1 MLKRTRI
8 FLIGSVAFV
17 VLGLTV
23 GLVAYYGGL
32 SGIAFTRTAGP
43 DELQYIPSDAAV
55 VAYADVQAVMQ
66 SNFRQKIKALEP
78 ADSEKGQQELRDALG
93 IDIEHDITHVVAC
106 MLSGQT
112 APGKSGLVVAA
123 GQFNQPKIEAFVRE
137 KGGTATAYKGISVWT
152 HPEAT
157 DAANPAHVTPAF
169 AFLRPGIVAMG
180 SIEAVQRAIDLSM
193 QGGQSIADNRD
204 MMSQIAKLDS
214 GNVWAVGRW
223 DALADTAH
231 LPQEVATKMP
241 AITWFAASG
250 SVDGGV
256 SGTLRVVARDQEA
269 ADNLR
274 QVAMGFMAL
283 ARMQVDSK
291 PELKGLLNAIQLG
304 GQDTDVT
311 MSFSLPSDIFDAL
324 AAAKKLPK
332 ATTEK

>member
-8 FLIGSVAFV
+8 FLVGSVAFI

-32 SGIAFTRTAGP
+32 SGIAFTRAAGP
-43 DELQYIPSDAAV
+43 DELQYIPGDAAV

-66 SNFRQKIKALEP
+66 SNFRQKVKALEP

-106 MLSGQT
+106 MLPGEG
-112 APGKSGLVVAA
+112 APGKNGLVVAA
-123 GQFNQPKIEAFVRE
+123 GNYDQARIEGFIRE
-137 KGGTATAYKGISVWT
+137 KGGTAVPYKGINVWT
-152 HPEAT
+152 HQEAT
-157 DAANPAHVTPAF
+157 AAATTEHVTPAF
-169 AFLRPGIVAMG
+169 AFLKPGVVAMG
-180 SIEAVQRAIDLSM
+180 SMAAVQRAIDLSA

-204 MMSQIAKLDS
+204 MMSQIGRLDG

-223 DALADTAH
+223 DAVAH
-231 LPQEVATKMP
+231 NANLPQELATKMP

-250 SVDGGV
+250 NVNGGV
-256 SGTLRVVARDQEA
+256 SGTVKVVARDQEA
-269 ADNLR
+269 ANNLR
-274 QVAMGFMAL
+274 QVATGFMAL

-291 PELKGLLNAIQLG
+291 PELKGLLNSIQLG

-311 MSFSLPSDIFDAL
+311 LSFSLPSEILDAF
-324 AAAKKLPK
+324 AAAKKVTK
-332 ATTEK
+332 GTTE

>member
-43 DELQYIPSDAAV
+43 DELQYIPGDAAV

-78 ADSEKGQQELRDALG
+78 TDSEKGQQELRDALG
-93 IDIEHDITHVVAC
+93 IDIEHDITRVVAC
-106 MLSGQT
+106 MLPGET
-112 APGKSGLVVAA
+112 APGKTGLVVAA
-123 GQFNQPKIEAFVRE
+123 GHYDQAKIEGFIRE
-137 KGGTATAYKGISVWT
+137 KGGTATAYKGVDVWT

-157 DAANPAHVTPAF
+157 NAADPAHITPAF
-169 AFLRPGIVAMG
+169 AFLRPGVVAMG
-180 SIEAVQRAIDLSM
+180 SMQAVQRAIDLST

-204 MMSQIAKLDS
+204 MMSQIARLDS
-214 GNVWAVGRW
+214 GNVWAIGRW
-223 DALADTAH
+223 DALADNAH
-231 LPQEVATKMP
+231 LPQDVASKMP

-250 SVDGGV
+250 NVDGGV
-256 SGTLRVVARDQEA
+256 SGTVKVVARDQEA

-291 PELKGLLNAIQLG
+291 PELKGLLNTIQLG

-311 MSFSLPSDIFDAL
+311 MSFSLPSDILDAL
-324 AAAKKLPK
+324 AAAKRLPK